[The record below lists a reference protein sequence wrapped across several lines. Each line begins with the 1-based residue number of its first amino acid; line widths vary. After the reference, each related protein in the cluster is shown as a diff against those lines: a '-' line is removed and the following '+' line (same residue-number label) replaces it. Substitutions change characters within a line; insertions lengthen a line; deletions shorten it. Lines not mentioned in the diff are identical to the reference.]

1 MINFSDLFMESKG
14 EPVQYGEKTLLLID
28 QLPISQN
35 FSILLKL
42 ISTHSEWRQAIR
54 IAINTGSMTVDGII
68 KRKEFR
74 FWEDD
79 LRKEPNQTIIIHGKT
94 KDRHLSVW
102 NAYERIY
109 NTGEKVIES
118 WNMGAAM
125 LKGEDGIYYCN
136 DAHVDDDFNDLIF
149 QIKVL

>member
-1 MINFSDLFMESKG
+1 MVNFSDLFFESKG
-14 EPVQYGEKTLLLID
+14 NPIQYDGKTLMLID
-28 QLPISQN
+28 QLPISPE
-35 FSILLKL
+35 FSIMLKL
-42 ISTHSEWRQAIR
+42 ISTNSEWKQAIR

-79 LRKEPNQTIIIHGKT
+79 LRKEPDQTVIIHGKT
-94 KDRHLSVW
+94 KDKSLSFW

-109 NTGEKVIES
+109 NSGEKVIEN

-125 LKGEDGIYYCN
+125 IKGKDGVYYCN
-136 DAHVDDDFNDLIF
+136 DAHVDDDYDDLIF